1 MRVYYSF
8 QRATVY
14 RGKGKGLGRKTYTIK
29 TLWNSQWRIVI
40 WRTEVVRMI
49 GWRRCRSF
57 ALSSRWPP
65 RHHRLVLGVFRFVWV
80 QTMLSEP
87 VSQVHLKC
95 GWKIFWEEICKK
107 FARNFRNLALI
118 FNDKMMVHQLSTG
131 WPIRSI
137 LLHCLW
143 DKVLQFR
150 RNDRFGAIRIK
161 VNHLKCKSSAG
172 QVLSIKVNLQGIAP
186 S

>member
-29 TLWNSQWRIVI
+29 TLWNSQWRIVT

-49 GWRRCRSF
+49 GWRWCRSF

-65 RHHRLVLGVFRFVWV
+65 RHPRLVLGVLRFVWV

-87 VSQVHLKC
+87 ASQVHLKF
-95 GWKIFWEEICKK
+95 GWKRFWEEICKK
-107 FARNFRNLALI
+107 FARKFRNLALI
-118 FNDKMMVHQLSTG
+118 FNDKRMVHQLSTR

-143 DKVLQFR
+143 DKVL
-150 RNDRFGAIRIK
+150 
-161 VNHLKCKSSAG
+161 
-172 QVLSIKVNLQGIAP
+172 
-186 S
+186 